1 MALYEHVFIARQD
14 VSTGQVETL
23 TDEFKNLIKQGG
35 GTVGKTEYWG
45 LRSLQYKIK
54 KNRKGHYVL
63 MNLDAPSDAVQELE
77 RQMRIHDDVLRY
89 LTIRMDELDEEP
101 SIQMQ
106 TRGRDDRRPRDGG
119 RGDRPRDRDD
129 QPKERPAPPEREA

>member
-14 VSTGQVETL
+14 VSAGQVETL
-23 TDEFKNLIKQGG
+23 TDEFKNLIERGG

-63 MNLDAPSDAVQELE
+63 MNLDAPSDVVQELE

-119 RGDRPRDRDD
+119 RGGRPRDRDGR
-129 QPKERPAPPEREA
+129 PRERPASTERKV